1 MKRVLGYSALAFVV
15 VFTSVSLA
23 LRWDKYNEMSRLGQ
37 IWSAPEVPA
46 RLTAS
51 VVPVAGDSLADF
63 RSAAKKAMPSVVSID
78 TARQVED
85 MWRGS
90 VTVPQGQGSGVIIS
104 PDGYIVSNAHV
115 VGNATLI
122 RVELSDERAFQAK
135 VVGVD
140 PRSDLALLKVDANG
154 LQAIELGDS
163 DTVEI
168 GQWVMALGNPL
179 GFENTLSVGVI
190 SALGRELPTG
200 DTTTLINA
208 IQTDAAINPG
218 NSGGALCDAQGRLIG
233 INTAIASQTGNS
245 VGLGFAIPVARVRE
259 VVNAIRTKGYVPYAG
274 LGINLASAEL
284 DLRNPNVR
292 AVLIRRFGMDPNL
305 PKEGVLV
312 ADATPNSPAGRAGIG
327 EGSVILAING
337 KPVSDAREYSRVM
350 LERKPGE
357 KVRVKFWAGGREKE
371 AEITLI
377 DVGR

>member
-1 MKRVLGYSALAFVV
+1 
-15 VFTSVSLA
+15 
-23 LRWDKYNEMSRLGQ
+23 
-37 IWSAPEVPA
+37 
-46 RLTAS
+46 
-51 VVPVAGDSLADF
+51 
-63 RSAAKKAMPSVVSID
+63 
-78 TARQVED
+78 
-85 MWRGS
+85 
-90 VTVPQGQGSGVIIS
+90 
-104 PDGYIVSNAHV
+104 
-115 VGNATLI
+115 
-122 RVELSDERAFQAK
+122 
-135 VVGVD
+135 
-140 PRSDLALLKVDANG
+140 
-154 LQAIELGDS
+154 
-163 DTVEI
+163 
-168 GQWVMALGNPL
+168 MALGNPL

-245 VGLGFAIPVARVRE
+245 VGLGFSIPVARVRE
-259 VVNAIRTKGYVPYAG
+259 VVNGIRTKGYVPYAG
-274 LGINLASAEL
+274 LGINFASAEL

-312 ADATPNSPAGRAGIG
+312 ADATPSSPAGRAGIG
-327 EGSVILAING
+327 EGSVILAVNG
-337 KPVSDAREYSRVM
+337 KTVSDAREYSRVM